1 MHDISTW
8 YLNFYFHRIGKLSA
22 DVKIKNRKMCAVWG
36 ENWNLIRLKHAME
49 AIFFLFPRTCSHNF
63 QHDNKNRKMFS
74 AVIEN
79 EHLAI
84 NSLSLMLIFMKI
96 DWFVGVARPVSILE
110 LRWLLPIKMQRALEF
125 PSNNNKHCQTECN
138 KNLRL
143 CTSIEQRRMP
153 KRIFFFFSFL
163 HSFLSLYSD
172 WWVVKR

>member
-1 MHDISTW
+1 MISKFLFPSNWKTFRRRENKKPKNVCS
-8 YLNFYFHRIGKLSA
+8 LRRKLKFNS
-22 DVKIKNRKMCAVWG
+22 IKTRDG
-36 ENWNLIRLKHAME
+36 SD
-49 AIFFLFPRTCSHNF
+49 FFLFPRTCSHNF

-110 LRWLLPIKMQRALEF
+110 LRWLLPIKMQSFSALEF
-125 PSNNNKHCQTECN
+125 PSNNKHCQTECN